1 MTNVGAWNTKK
12 FRPKIKF
19 IFLEAQKVYDLTKI
33 FGFLKFLKW
42 PFPFAANFFS
52 SKMNATLRDLFK
64 NIIVLGN
71 QGILCSNL
79 HIFKNFKWSFIF
91 NHSKTFARFFELPQK
106 IWPERLSR
114 FDDYWVLIIGVNTNQ

>member
-1 MTNVGAWNTKK
+1 MTNVGAWNPKK

-33 FGFLKFLKW
+33 FGFLKFLKRLF
-42 PFPFAANFFS
+42 PFPLKKKS

-79 HIFKNFKWSFIF
+79 HIFNFK
-91 NHSKTFARFFELPQK
+91 
-106 IWPERLSR
+106 
-114 FDDYWVLIIGVNTNQ
+114 FDEPLRCAQNSDQNKNLFCDSDQV